1 MGRGT
6 GVAQADGLEVHM
18 QSGPAQLP
26 LPSDTAE
33 DDAFKRGLLAGY
45 RFSICSTPEA
55 IDRAIDVRRRVY
67 VNGNGYDV
75 PVPDAYDPRSWFL
88 LAEDTQTGLACGTV
102 RLTPRSAGPLE
113 CEEYFRLPLPLRTSG
128 SVEITRFA
136 ILPEY
141 RKGKTF
147 LPVVSL
153 GLFNLVKQVIDR
165 IDARNLVICSKPERV
180 WTYEWMRFR
189 RTGLTARYEKL
200 NGGEH
205 ELLYFDLRRVASD
218 LADHPFRPF
227 LVGES
232 FPESQLPAILPPL
245 GFGEPDRLC
254 VGA

>member
-1 MGRGT
+1 
-6 GVAQADGLEVHM
+6 M
-18 QSGPAQLP
+18 QSGSIQLP
-26 LPSDTAE
+26 STTAPE
-33 DDAFKRGLLAGY
+33 DDAAFKRGLLAGY

-55 IDRAIDVRRRVY
+55 IGRAIDVRRRVY
-67 VNGNGYDV
+67 VHGNGYDV
-75 PVPDAYDPRSWFL
+75 PVPDAYDPRSWVL
-88 LAEDTQTGLACGTV
+88 LAEDVETGVACGTV

-113 CEEYFRLPLPLRTSG
+113 CEEYFRLPLPLRMSG

-165 IDARNLVICSKPERV
+165 TTARNLVICAKPERV

-200 NGGEH
+200 AGGEH

-232 FPESQLPAILPPL
+232 FPESHLPAALPPL
-245 GFGEPDRLC
+245 GFPAPDRLC

>member
-1 MGRGT
+1 
-6 GVAQADGLEVHM
+6 M

-26 LPSDTAE
+26 IPSAAHE

-45 RFSICSTPEA
+45 RFSICDTPEA
-55 IDRAIDVRRRVY
+55 ITRAIEVRRRVY
-67 VNGNGYDV
+67 VQGNGYDV

-88 LAEDTQTGLACGTV
+88 LAEDLETGLACGTV
-102 RLTPRSAGPLE
+102 RLTPRSAGALE
-113 CEEYFRLPLPLRTSG
+113 CEEYFRLPLPLRTPG
-128 SVEITRFA
+128 SVEINRFA

-165 IDARNLVICSKPERV
+165 VEARNLVICAKAERV

-189 RTGLTARYEKL
+189 RTGLSARYEKL
-200 NGGEH
+200 GGVEH
-205 ELLYFDLRRVASD
+205 ELLYFDLRRVAAD

-232 FPESQLPAILPPL
+232 FPESRLDGELPGL
-245 GFGEPDRLC
+245 GFAAPRRLA